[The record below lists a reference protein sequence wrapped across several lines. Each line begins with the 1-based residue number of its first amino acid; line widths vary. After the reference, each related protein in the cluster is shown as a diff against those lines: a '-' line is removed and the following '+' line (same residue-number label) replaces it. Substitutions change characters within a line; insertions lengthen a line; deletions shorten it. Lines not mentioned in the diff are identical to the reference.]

1 MVNIYM
7 LVGLPCSG
15 KSSWAKEQDGVWI
28 SSDRIREELYGNESI
43 QENPEKVFQVMW
55 KRLCEA
61 IEREEQFVIY
71 DATNVVCKRRIAF
84 CEQVRKKYGDKVK
97 LIACVFNTPIEEC
110 VRRAK
115 ERKERPLSESVI
127 WKFVKSWQTP
137 AYWEGWDSIKL
148 FGEDNLDPLF
158 YKMFEKVEGMDQK
171 NKHHSLALD
180 EHMIKAEKEVKKLLE
195 KEGPL
200 TWEISQKVLQASRF
214 HDIGKPL
221 VQIFDE
227 EGFAHYYAHE
237 NVSGYLTLGFGILT
251 SSLITHHMDIF
262 KKTKLLNKMNV
273 PFRHYLELMYQA
285 DVSAH

>member
-1 MVNIYM
+1 MTTIEVMV
-7 LVGLPCSG
+7 GCPASG
-15 KSSWAKEQDGVWI
+15 KSTYCQTKSGVWI
-28 SSDRIREELYGNESI
+28 SSDKIREELYGNESI
-43 QENPEKVFQVMW
+43 QENPEKVFRVMW

-61 IEREEQFVIY
+61 IERNEEYVFY

-84 CEQVRKKYGDKVK
+84 CEQLRRKYGDKIK
-97 LIACVFNTPIEEC
+97 LVARVFNTPIEEC
-110 VRRAK
+110 IRRAK

-127 WKFVKSWQTP
+127 WKFVKTWQTP
-137 AYWEGWDSIKL
+137 AYWEGWDTIIITR
-148 FGEDNLDPLF
+148 ENELDPLF
-158 YKMFEKVEGMDQK
+158 YEMLDKIQGMDQK
-171 NKHHSLALD
+171 NKHHSLPLD
-180 EHMIKAEKEVKKLLE
+180 EHMKEAGRNVLNLIK
-195 KEGPL
+195 KEGDLIPK
-200 TWEISQKVLQASRF
+200 ISFEVWMASSY

-221 VQIFDE
+221 VQTFDD

-237 NVSGYLTLGFGILT
+237 NVSGYLTLGFGILI

>member
-1 MVNIYM
+1 MTKIFM

-61 IEREEQFVIY
+61 IERKEWAVFY
-71 DATNVVCKRRIAF
+71 DATNVVCKRRVAF
-84 CEQVRKKYGDKVK
+84 CEQLRKKYGDQIE
-97 LIACVFNTPIEEC
+97 LCAHVFNTPIEEC
-110 VRRAK
+110 IRRAK
-115 ERKERPLSESVI
+115 ERKERPLPESVI
-127 WKFVKSWQTP
+127 WKYVKLWQTP
-137 AYWEGWDSIKL
+137 AYWEGWESISL
-148 FGEDNLDPLF
+148 SSTEFDPLF
-158 YKMFEKVEGMDQK
+158 HKMLDKAQGMDEK
-171 NKHHSLALD
+171 NKHHSLPLD
-180 EHMIKAEKEVKKLLE
+180 EHMKLAQENIIKLLK
-195 KEGPL
+195 KEGAF
-200 TWEISQKVLQASRF
+200 TWETALNVCHASRF

-221 VQIFDE
+221 VQTFDE

-237 NVSGYLTLGFGILT
+237 NVSGYLTLGCGILT

-285 DVSAH
+285 DVSAN